1 MALADLFNSLGLAQ
15 ANAQGTNNSQ
25 AVTTTNTSGG
35 TTFGG
40 TPITNTTT
48 NTFSPYTKDNFDY
61 EGYFQAN
68 KDKGTFLDDDD
79 GTRGP
84 RAKERI
90 WNDYIS
96 KGATWN
102 GGGTNSSN
110 TTSSATGGS
119 LEDSTKIVPG
129 KAKGSEI
136 NVTDAASDLI
146 KNPDTLVSGENS
158 LQDQSQGSVMTGN
171 EAGTNING
179 NDPKYQTDPDK
190 LNQDASTV
198 DQVAGANEVDPR
210 EANTYD
216 PELTQDKVA
225 ENDMNAEQGTVSDN
239 AQVNADELEIDV
251 GAIANGTDPDGV
263 GQALQ
268 DFASLDPNDV
278 DPKAT
283 MKGQLEQLQSE
294 FVDPVTGEAR
304 IPIWAQGTARSVGR
318 VVAFSGMSG
327 TAATAAMATAI
338 MEASI
343 PVAQQ
348 DAQFFQTLTL
358 QNLSNEQA
366 SIINRANVLANMTL
380 ANQDARTTAA
390 VTNAQSFLAMDLK
403 NLDNRQQAA
412 VINNQNRINSILE
425 DAKAV
430 NTQRLF
436 TAQSQNE
443 MDMFYDNLNSSIQQ
457 FNASQ
462 LNGMNQFNASQENG
476 MKQFNAELENN
487 REQFYQ
493 NMQYNIDVANA
504 KWRQTVTLQED
515 QQAFEAAAT
524 DVKNS
529 IGITTEQLNQLWD
542 RSDSLLQYAWQ
553 SAENEA
559 DRKANMAV
567 AQYQAKMAVKGSKA
581 SGMGAIA
588 GSLAGAVGSKLMD
601 SIF

>member
-1 MALADLFNSLGLAQ
+1 MALSLRDLFNNGQVQQPAAPPPQ
-15 ANAQGTNNSQ
+15 
-25 AVTTTNTSGG
+25 TTTTSSPES
-35 TTFGG
+35 TFGG
-40 TPITNTTT
+40 GTVTNT
-48 NTFSPYTKDNFDY
+48 NTFTPYTKDDFMKGDAGKQYLDLNQSLNDGPFDY
-61 EGYFQAN
+61 FP
-68 KDKGTFLDDDD
+68 DD
-79 GTRGP
+79 RE
-84 RAKERI
+84 RA
-90 WNDYIS
+90 WNDYVKNGS
-96 KGATWN
+96 KWN
-102 GGGTNSSN
+102 GGGTN
-110 TTSSATGGS
+110 TKTSSGGGD

-129 KAKGSEI
+129 KASGSEI

-146 KNPDTLVSGENS
+146 KNPGTIVSGGNS
-158 LQDQSQGSVMTGN
+158 LQDQNDSHMTGN
-171 EAGTNING
+171 EAGTTVNP

-190 LNQDASTV
+190 LKQTAETV
-198 DQVAGANEVDPR
+198 DQVAGAEQVDPR

-216 PELTQDKVA
+216 VEKTEGKVA
-225 ENDMNAEQGTVSDN
+225 DN
-239 AQVNADELEIDV
+239 ELEAVEGELSEGSKVNADDLEIDV
-251 GAIANGTDPDGV
+251 GAIADGTDPDGV
-263 GQALQ
+263 GKALQ

-283 MKGQLEQLQSE
+283 VKGQLQELQSE
-294 FVDPVTGEAR
+294 FQDADGNPK
-304 IPIWAQGTARSVGR
+304 IPIWAQSTARSVGR

-327 TAATAAMATAI
+327 SAATAAMANAI
-338 MEASI
+338 MESSI

-366 SIINRANVLANMTL
+366 STINRANVLANMTL
-380 ANQDARTTAA
+380 ANQDARTAA
-390 VTNAQSFLAMDLK
+390 AIQNSQAFLAMDMK
-403 NLDNRQQAA
+403 NLDNKQQAA

-425 DAKAV
+425 DAKQV
-430 NTQRLF
+430 NTQRMF

-443 MDMFYDNLNSSIQQ
+443 MDMYYDNLNASIQQ

-462 LNGMNQFNASQENG
+462 VNGMSQFNASQTNG

-493 NMQYNIDVANA
+493 NMQYQIDTANA

-542 RSDSLLQYAWQ
+542 RSDSLLQFAWQ
-553 SAENEA
+553 SSENEA

-567 AQYQAKMAVKGSKA
+567 AQYQATQTAKNAKAAGKGAVLGT
-581 SGMGAIA
+581 I
-588 GSLAGAVGSKLMD
+588 AGAVGSKIID
-601 SIF
+601 NIF

>member
-1 MALADLFNSLGLAQ
+1 MASFLQNILGQGAQ
-15 ANAQGTNNSQ
+15 NPNTQAASQ
-25 AVTTTNTSGG
+25 ATTTTNTTND

-40 TPITNTTT
+40 NPVTNTTT
-48 NTFSPYTKDNFDY
+48 NTFTPYTRDNFDY
-61 EGYFQAN
+61 EKYFQEN

-90 WNDYIS
+90 WNDYVS
-96 KGATWN
+96 KGATW
-102 GGGTNSSN
+102 GGGGINNSN

-119 LEDSTKIVPG
+119 LENSTKIVPG
-129 KAKGSEI
+129 KATGSEI
-136 NVTDAASDLI
+136 NVTDAGSDII
-146 KNPDTLVSGENS
+146 KNPDSIVSGSNS
-158 LQDQSQGSVMTGN
+158 LQDQNDSHMTGN
-171 EAGTNING
+171 EAGTTVNP
-179 NDPKYQTDPDK
+179 NDPKYQMDPDK
-190 LNQDASTV
+190 LKQTADTV
-198 DQVAGANEVDPR
+198 DQVAGAEQVDPR
-210 EANTYD
+210 EAQTYD
-216 PELTQDKVA
+216 VEKTEGKVA
-225 ENDMNAEQGTVSDN
+225 DNQLNAEQGQLSEE
-239 AQVNADELEIDV
+239 AKVNADDLEIDV

-263 GQALQ
+263 GEALK

-283 MKGQLEQLQSE
+283 VKGQLQELQSE
-294 FVDPVTGEAR
+294 FKDADGNPK
-304 IPIWAQGTARSVGR
+304 IPMWAQSTARSVGR
-318 VVAFSGMSG
+318 VIAFSGMSG
-327 TAATAAMATAI
+327 SAATAAMANAI
-338 MEASI
+338 MESSI

-366 SIINRANVLANMTL
+366 STINRANVLANMTL
-380 ANQDARTTAA
+380 ANQDARTAA
-390 VTNAQSFLAMDLK
+390 AIQNSQAFLQMDMK

-425 DAKAV
+425 DAKQV
-430 NTQRLF
+430 NTQRMF

-443 MDMFYDNLNSSIQQ
+443 MDMYYDNLNASIQQ

-462 LNGMNQFNASQENG
+462 VNGMAQFNTSQTNG

-493 NMQYNIDVANA
+493 NMQYQIDTANA

-529 IGITTEQLNQLWD
+529 VGITTEQLNQLWD

-553 SAENEA
+553 TSENEA
-559 DRKANMAV
+559 DRKANMAI
-567 AQYQAKMAVKGSKA
+567 AQYQAKMATKGGKA
-581 SGMGAIA
+581 AGYGAIA
-588 GSLAGAVGSKLMD
+588 GSIAGAVGSKIVDGL
-601 SIF
+601 F

>member
-1 MALADLFNSLGLAQ
+1 MASNQ
-15 ANAQGTNNSQ
+15 TEVNPAQGTQPASTQNVSIPAQTFGGGN
-25 AVTTTNTSGG
+25 AVTAQQTFTPWNQQNFDYNAYIAEHPYIKQGDTVDQHEYDRAWADYQKKYASKGQSWGSGG
-35 TTFGG
+35 TTSTDAG
-40 TPITNTTT
+40 
-48 NTFSPYTKDNFDY
+48 SQSL
-61 EGYFQAN
+61 E
-68 KDKGTFLDDDD
+68 
-79 GTRGP
+79 
-84 RAKERI
+84 
-90 WNDYIS
+90 
-96 KGATWN
+96 
-102 GGGTNSSN
+102 NSS
-110 TTSSATGGS
+110 
-119 LEDSTKIVPG
+119 KIVADKPNAAG
-129 KAKGSEI
+129 EI

-146 KNPDTLVSGENS
+146 KNPGTIVSGANS
-158 LQDQSQGSVMTGN
+158 LQDQNTSHMTGN
-171 EAGTNING
+171 EAGTTVNP
-179 NDPKYQTDPDK
+179 NDPKYQTDTDK
-190 LNQDASTV
+190 LNQNA
-198 DQVAGANEVDPR
+198 DQVENVAGASEVDPR
-210 EANTYD
+210 EAQTYD

-225 ENDMNAEQGTVSDN
+225 ENDMTAEQGTVSDEALVDAN
-239 AQVNADELEIDV
+239 DLEIDV

-263 GQALQ
+263 GEALK

-283 MKGQLEQLQSE
+283 VKGQLQELQSE
-294 FVDPVTGEAR
+294 FKDENGNPK
-304 IPIWAQGTARSVGR
+304 IPLWAQDTARSVGR
-318 VVAFSGMSG
+318 VIAFSGMSG
-327 TAATAAMATAI
+327 TAATAAMANSI

-366 SIINRANVLANMTL
+366 ATINRANVLANMTL
-380 ANQDARTTAA
+380 ANQDARTAA
-390 VTNAQSFLAMDLK
+390 AIQNAQSFLAMDMK

-412 VINNQNRINSILE
+412 VINNQNRVNSILE

-443 MDMFYDNLNSSIQQ
+443 MDMFYDNLNSNIQQ

-462 LNGMNQFNASQENG
+462 VNGMSQFNASQNNA
-476 MKQFNAELENN
+476 MKQFNASLENN

-493 NMQYNIDVANA
+493 NMQYQIDTANA

-529 IGITTEQLNQLWD
+529 VGITTEQLNQLWD

-559 DRKANMAV
+559 DRKANMAI
-567 AQYQAKMAVKGSKA
+567 AQYQTKAAMKAGDAKGL
-581 SGMGAIA
+581 GAIA
-588 GSLAGAVGSKLMD
+588 GTLAGTVGAKLIGGM
-601 SIF
+601 FN